1 MSTSFSSEKSY
12 SPSILMCAHDCGEW
26 DLMAVI
32 ISTRAAG
39 SDLCA
44 ELKISRATL
53 YRYVS
58 PAGDLREHGTKA
70 LSA

>member
-1 MSTSFSSEKSY
+1 VSTSFSSEKSY

-39 SDLCA
+39 PICA
-44 ELKISRATL
+44 RNSRSVAPRST
-53 YRYVS
+53 
-58 PAGDLREHGTKA
+58 AM
-70 LSA
+70 SARQEIYASMGRRL

>member
-1 MSTSFSSEKSY
+1 MVGAGKARVEDPAGPAGITV
-12 SPSILMCAHDCGEW
+12 PLHLITRRDDCT
-26 DLMAVI
+26 V
-32 ISTRAAG
+32 TVFP
-39 SDLCA
+39 DLCA

-58 PAGDLREHGTKA
+58 PKGELRDYGQRA

>member
-1 MSTSFSSEKSY
+1 
-12 SPSILMCAHDCGEW
+12 MCAHDCGEW